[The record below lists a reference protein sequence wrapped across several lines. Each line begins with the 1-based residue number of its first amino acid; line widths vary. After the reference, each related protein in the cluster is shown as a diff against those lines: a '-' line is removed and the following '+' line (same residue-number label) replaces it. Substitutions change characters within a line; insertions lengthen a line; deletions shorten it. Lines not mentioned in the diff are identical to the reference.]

1 MWGNRPLEGSRSCVP
16 IQESCLEITDPW
28 AIVLIVLGIIGMT
41 FVVFIAGSF
50 IYFWNNPVIKSSGRE
65 QMILILIGTAMCFM
79 ITAVYLMRPSP
90 IICIFQR
97 TGLWFCFSL
106 ILSALLVKLIRI
118 SRIFLQKT
126 VSKQPKFILPKYKI
140 VFTFVLVGIQMIIVA
155 ASLILV
161 SPTVTKNIVH
171 NKVNQNNFP
180 FIVVQCR
187 NPHPALIA
195 ILMVYYSILLIASN
209 ALALLTIKFPQ
220 NFNESKHV
228 AFSTFALALMWIA
241 FVFMYLNTAD
251 KFQIAVIAF
260 TIQMSAM
267 AVLLRLF
274 APCIFIALFFSKH
287 EAFDAEK
294 RKVTT
299 TYQECG
305 IKAYN

>member
-1 MWGNRPLEGSRSCVP
+1 
-16 IQESCLEITDPW
+16 
-28 AIVLIVLGIIGMT
+28 
-41 FVVFIAGSF
+41 
-50 IYFWNNPVIKSSGRE
+50 
-65 QMILILIGTAMCFM
+65 
-79 ITAVYLMRPSP
+79 
-90 IICIFQR
+90 
-97 TGLWFCFSL
+97 
-106 ILSALLVKLIRI
+106 
-118 SRIFLQKT
+118 
-126 VSKQPKFILPKYKI
+126 
-140 VFTFVLVGIQMIIVA
+140 MIIVA

-180 FIVVQCR
+180 FIVVQCK

-209 ALALLTIKFPQ
+209 ALAVLTIKFPQ

-241 FVFMYLNTAD
+241 FVFTYLNTAD
-251 KFQIAVIAF
+251 KFQTAVIAF

-274 APCIFIALFFSKH
+274 APRIFIALFFSKH

-299 TYQECG
+299 TNQECG